1 MEKQQPAELKQS
13 VRLKQIMAVMRKY
26 HFISNFYHQREPE
39 TICGALQELGPTFIK
54 LGQIL
59 STRPDLVSGDYVK
72 ALRKLQDQVKADPFS
87 SVEHTFETATGK
99 SLSAVF
105 KQFEPEPFASAS
117 IGQVHHAQLLDGTPV
132 VVKVQ
137 HPAIT
142 QLVST
147 DLALLRRAI
156 KMIKYVPAKTAV
168 VDLDRTLEE
177 VSSSLLSE
185 IDTLHE
191 AKNGEEFYRLNNKQG
206 IFIVPEVYRS
216 FCAPQVLVNQ
226 AMTGKS
232 IRYFFNATTAE
243 EQERNHLLA
252 TALVHN
258 FMKQVFVDHFFHA
271 DPHPGN
277 LLVTPAPAGE
287 MTTSKTVTHEFKQTS
302 ITYQQQTPLPP
313 YRLVYLDFGMMGRLT
328 PVIADGIA
336 EVILALTSKDYHR
349 IAQTTLAICNQTG
362 ELDQQRF
369 TRELSTFLRPYLA
382 QGLGQIDFSNMLYRI
397 IQLCE
402 ENNLQIKP
410 EVTLLIKAFGT
421 LEATIA
427 RLDPQLSM
435 MAVARPFGLAYLK
448 RKLKVRDLADDAVFK
463 LWSVLDSAGQLPE
476 RLDTALDTFNGGG
489 IEVKLRYEGQRQ
501 LLKQVERIANRLL
514 VVIILAAVILSSS
527 MLVESSISHPH
538 IYRLGVVGYAIAIG
552 IIVILVVSEVWHR
565 VRRWRNNRK

>member
-39 TICGALQELGPTFIK
+39 AICGALQELGPTFIK

-168 VDLDRTLEE
+168 VDLDRTLDE

-232 IRYFFNATTAE
+232 IRYFFDAVTAE

-277 LLVTPAPAGE
+277 LLVTLAPAGE
-287 MTTSKTVTHEFKQTS
+287 MTTSKTVTHEFK
-302 ITYQQQTPLPP
+302 
-313 YRLVYLDFGMMGRLT
+313 
-328 PVIADGIA
+328 
-336 EVILALTSKDYHR
+336 
-349 IAQTTLAICNQTG
+349 
-362 ELDQQRF
+362 
-369 TRELSTFLRPYLA
+369 
-382 QGLGQIDFSNMLYRI
+382 
-397 IQLCE
+397 
-402 ENNLQIKP
+402 
-410 EVTLLIKAFGT
+410 
-421 LEATIA
+421 
-427 RLDPQLSM
+427 
-435 MAVARPFGLAYLK
+435 
-448 RKLKVRDLADDAVFK
+448 
-463 LWSVLDSAGQLPE
+463 
-476 RLDTALDTFNGGG
+476 
-489 IEVKLRYEGQRQ
+489 
-501 LLKQVERIANRLL
+501 
-514 VVIILAAVILSSS
+514 
-527 MLVESSISHPH
+527 
-538 IYRLGVVGYAIAIG
+538 
-552 IIVILVVSEVWHR
+552 
-565 VRRWRNNRK
+565 